1 MDKIDE
7 LLLSFSKKQYYKLL
21 ELEKVSQLNEET
33 RNELRSYNAI
43 AYAQINWEMR
53 DKYSRVLQNYS
64 LGKLNE
70 VDLWIKLDEI
80 SESASEL
87 QKMMRQYSF
96 VISPHLKCLKFELK
110 IDELRTE
117 LDQYNEEYDDA
128 NFKEELENLKPYFEK
143 FKNQLIKD
151 SKDIIRLILEN

>member
-1 MDKIDE
+1 MDQFQNT
-7 LLLSFSKKQYYKLL
+7 LLSFSKKQYYKLL

-64 LGKLNE
+64 LGKLDE
-70 VDLWIKLDEI
+70 SDLWIKLDKI
-80 SESASEL
+80 SKSASEL

-96 VISPHLKCLKFELK
+96 VISPHLKCLELHIK
-110 IDELRTE
+110 IHDLIIDCE
-117 LDQYNEEYDDA
+117 QYAEEWGDA

-143 FKNQLIKD
+143 FKNQLITD

>member
-1 MDKIDE
+1 MDKIDKV
-7 LLLSFSKKQYYKLL
+7 LLSFSKKQYYKLL

-64 LGKLNE
+64 LGKLDE
-70 VDLWIKLDEI
+70 SDLWIKLDKI
-80 SESASEL
+80 SKSASEL

-96 VISPHLKCLKFELK
+96 VISPHLKCLELHIK
-110 IDELRTE
+110 IHDLIIDCE
-117 LDQYNEEYDDA
+117 QYAEEWGDA
-128 NFKEELENLKPYFEK
+128 NFKEELEDLKPYFEK
-143 FKNQLIKD
+143 FKNQLITD

>member
-1 MDKIDE
+1 MDQFQNT
-7 LLLSFSKKQYYKLL
+7 LLSFSKKQYYKLL

-96 VISPHLKCLKFELK
+96 VISPHLKCLELHIK
-110 IDELRTE
+110 IHGLIIDCE
-117 LDQYNEEYDDA
+117 QYAEEWSDA
-128 NFKEELENLKPYFEK
+128 NFKEELEDLKSYFEK
-143 FKNQLIKD
+143 SKNQLITD

>member
-1 MDKIDE
+1 MNKIDE
-7 LLLSFSKKQYYKLL
+7 VLLNFSKQRYYELL
-21 ELEKVSQLNEET
+21 ELEKVSQLDEKTRET
-33 RNELRSYNAI
+33 LEWYDEVAC
-43 AYAQINWEMR
+43 AQINWEMQ

-96 VISPHLKCLKFELK
+96 VISPHLKCLKFELE
-110 IDELRTE
+110 IDVLQTG
-117 LDQYNEEYDDA
+117 LAQYNDEYDEA
-128 NFKEELENLKPYFEK
+128 NLK
-143 FKNQLIKD
+143 KN
-151 SKDIIRLILEN
+151 

>member
-1 MDKIDE
+1 MDQFQNT
-7 LLLSFSKKQYYKLL
+7 LLSFSKKQYYKLL

-64 LGKLNE
+64 LGKLDE
-70 VDLWIKLDEI
+70 SDLWIKLDKI
-80 SESASEL
+80 SKSASEL

-96 VISPHLKCLKFELK
+96 VISPHLKCLELHIK
-110 IDELRTE
+110 IHDLIIDCE
-117 LDQYNEEYDDA
+117 QYAEEWGDA

-151 SKDIIRLILEN
+151 SNDIIRLILEN